1 MIKLIVGK
9 KGAGKTKRLVDL
21 VNSTAETSLGNVVCI
36 EKGGTLTFSVSHKAR
51 LVYADDFSICGY
63 DEYYGL
69 LAGIKAGNNDVTHI
83 FGDATLRIGSRN
95 YDELAAF
102 LERLSKIED
111 VEFVFT
117 VSCDESELPAK
128 VFEIAEKI

>member
-1 MIKLIVGK
+1 MVKLIIGK

-128 VFEIAEKI
+128 VFEIVEKI